1 MRDKIY
7 FNNLLDFY
15 EALLTDKQ
23 RNICDLYYRHDLSLQ
38 EIAEN
43 EGISRAAIHDT
54 IKRSSEEMLNYENK
68 LHLFDNNERRNDLY
82 DQMINIA
89 DEDMLYLIKKC
100 LKIDKGGKL

>member
-1 MRDKIY
+1 MRDKLY

-15 EALLTDKQ
+15 ETLLTDKQ
-23 RNICDLYYRHDLSLQ
+23 KNICDLYFRHDLSLQ

-43 EGISRAAIHDT
+43 EGISRSAIHDM
-54 IKRSSEEMLNYENK
+54 IKRASEEMEDYENK
-68 LHLFDNNERRNDLY
+68 LHLYKNNKKRNDIY
-82 DQMINIA
+82 NQMIKIA

>member
-100 LKIDKGGKL
+100 LEIDKGG